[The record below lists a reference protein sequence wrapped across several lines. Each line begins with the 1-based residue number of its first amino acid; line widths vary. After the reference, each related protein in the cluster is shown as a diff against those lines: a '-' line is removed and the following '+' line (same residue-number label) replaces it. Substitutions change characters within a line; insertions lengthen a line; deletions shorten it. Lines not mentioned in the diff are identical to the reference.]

1 MVGSLRVHRDDD
13 PPEIASATKGT
24 RMRKVVATLFCSVDG
39 FATGRDPEDM
49 DWAVNY
55 QGPETL
61 QLGLDAIRDSDL
73 MVLGRVTYEMFA
85 TYWPTASSEVEGD
98 YTELMNRTPK
108 LVFSTTLKEPL
119 AWESATLNRGDVAA
133 EIPKLKQQ
141 PGKDIGIWGSVA
153 LVQSLLKLGLLD
165 RLQLQVYPVVLGTT
179 GTKPIFEGFDRTTLR
194 LVDSKVLDGQVVLL
208 NYQAAPT
215 ST

>member
-1 MVGSLRVHRDDD
+1 M
-13 PPEIASATKGT
+13 TKGH
-24 RMRKVVATLFCSVDG
+24 RMRKVVATLFSSVDG

-61 QLGLDAIRDSDL
+61 QFGLDAIRASDL

-85 TYWPTASSEVEGD
+85 AYWPTASPEVEGE

-119 AWESATLNRGDVAA
+119 AWQGARLNRGDVAA
-133 EIPKLKQQ
+133 ELPKLKQQ
-141 PGKDIGIWGSVA
+141 SGKDIGIWGSVA
-153 LVQSLLKLGLLD
+153 LVRSLLQLGLLD

-179 GTKPIFEGFDRTTLR
+179 GTKPIFQGFDRTNLE
-194 LVDSKVLDGQVVLL
+194 LVTSTVLDGQVVLL
-208 NYQAAPT
+208 DYQPREA
-215 ST
+215 SR